1 MSWKSRRAIAKGA
14 ALVAIGIVIAR
25 SHTEWPIEESWIE
38 LGIAAAGAAVAI
50 DPLTRRR
57 VEIRPT
63 VRVTTERAKTDAGPA
78 PRPVLHPDVQ
88 TVVDYPDVQTVVDD
102 GPGRAFH
109 TMADYRKWGDENLPR
124 WPRWLGFAGGRKT
137 GIRETRG
144 RGSAT

>member
-1 MSWKSRRAIAKGA
+1 MPWNSRREIAKGA
-14 ALVAIGIVIAR
+14 ALVALGIVIAR
-25 SHTEWPIEESWIE
+25 SRIEWPIDESWIGV
-38 LGIAAAGAAVAI
+38 GIAAVGAAVAI

-78 PRPVLHPDVQ
+78 PRSVLH
-88 TVVDYPDVQTVVDD
+88 PDVQTVVDD

-109 TMADYRKWGDENLPR
+109 TMADYRKWGYENLPR
-124 WPRWLGFAGGRKT
+124 WPRWLGFGGGRKT

>member
-25 SHTEWPIEESWIE
+25 SHTEWPIDESWIE

-63 VRVTTERAKTDAGPA
+63 VRVTTERA
-78 PRPVLHPDVQ
+78 
-88 TVVDYPDVQTVVDD
+88 
-102 GPGRAFH
+102 PGGSR
-109 TMADYRKWGDENLPR
+109 TM
-124 WPRWLGFAGGRKT
+124 
-137 GIRETRG
+137 
-144 RGSAT
+144 